1 MPIILAEDLTRVFVS
16 HQRKPGMAGAAIS
29 LFSRQKKEVL
39 AADRVNVKVE
49 AGELVGFLGPNGAG
63 KTTTLKMLSG
73 ILFPTSGRA
82 EVLGFTPWERRNGFK
97 RQFSLVMGQKNQ
109 LWWDLPA
116 EESFLLLK
124 ELYEIPTPDYRQRV
138 KAMTELLEIDHLL
151 GQQVRK
157 LSLRERMKCELVAA
171 LLHRPRVVFLDEP
184 TIGLDV
190 VSQKRIREFIRMT
203 NRQEG
208 STIILTSHYMDDV
221 RALCD
226 RVVIIDRGR
235 VIFDDSLGRLVTR
248 FTDTKQL
255 RLTFHSPVAAED
267 LEPFGR
273 VTEREA
279 LSAALEVKR
288 EEAPRV
294 ASALLARLPVMDIEI
309 TDPDIQDV
317 IRDVFQR
324 KPDLERQTG
333 EEP

>member
-1 MPIILAEDLTRVFVS
+1 MPVILAEDLTRVFVS
-16 HQRKPGMAGAAIS
+16 HQRKPGIAGAAIS

-138 KAMTELLEIDHLL
+138 KTMTELLEIDHLL

-157 LSLRERMKCELVAA
+157 LSLGERMKCELVAA

-190 VSQKRIREFIRMT
+190 VSQKRIREFISMT

-226 RVVIIDRGR
+226 RVVIIDHGR
-235 VIFDDSLGRLVTR
+235 VIFDDSLGRLVAQ

-255 RLTFHSPVAAED
+255 RLTFHSPVAAGD

-273 VTEREA
+273 VTERED
-279 LSAALEVKR
+279 LSAALEIKR
-288 EEAPRV
+288 DEAPRV
-294 ASALLARLPVMDIEI
+294 AAALLARLPVMDIEI

-317 IRDVFQR
+317 IRDIFQR
-324 KPDLERQTG
+324 KPDLEPQPREG
-333 EEP
+333 P

>member
-1 MPIILAEDLTRVFVS
+1 MPVILAEDLTRVFVS
-16 HQRKPGMAGAAIS
+16 HQRKPGIAGAALS

-124 ELYEIPTPDYRQRV
+124 ELYEIPAPDYRQRV
-138 KAMTELLEIDHLL
+138 KTMTELLEIDHLL

-157 LSLRERMKCELVAA
+157 LSLGERMKCELVAA

-190 VSQKRIREFIRMT
+190 VSQKRIREFISMT

-226 RVVIIDRGR
+226 RVVIIDHGR
-235 VIFDDSLGRLVTR
+235 VIFDDSLGRLVAQ

-255 RLTFHSPVAAED
+255 RLTFHSPVAAGD

-273 VTEREA
+273 VTERED
-279 LSAALEVKR
+279 LSAALEIKR
-288 EEAPRV
+288 DEAPRV
-294 ASALLARLPVMDIEI
+294 AAALLARLPVMDIEI

-317 IRDVFQR
+317 IRDIFQR
-324 KPDLERQTG
+324 KPDLEPQPREG
-333 EEP
+333 P

>member
-1 MPIILAEDLTRVFVS
+1 LPVILAEDLTRVFVS
-16 HQRKPGMAGAAIS
+16 HQRKPGIAGAAIS

-124 ELYEIPTPDYRQRV
+124 ELYEIPAPDYRQRV
-138 KAMTELLEIDHLL
+138 KTMTELLEIDHLL

-157 LSLRERMKCELVAA
+157 LSLGERMKCELVAA

-190 VSQKRIREFIRMT
+190 VSQKRIREFISMT

-226 RVVIIDRGR
+226 RVVIIDHGR
-235 VIFDDSLGRLVTR
+235 VIFDDSLGRLVAQ

-255 RLTFHSPVAAED
+255 RLTFHSPVAAGD

-273 VTEREA
+273 VTERED
-279 LSAALEVKR
+279 LSAALEIKR
-288 EEAPRV
+288 DEAPRV
-294 ASALLARLPVMDIEI
+294 AAALLARLPVMDIEI

-317 IRDVFQR
+317 IRDIFQR
-324 KPDLERQTG
+324 KPDLEPQPREG
-333 EEP
+333 P

>member
-1 MPIILAEDLTRVFVS
+1 MPVILAEDLTRVFVS
-16 HQRKPGMAGAAIS
+16 HQRKPGIAGAAIS

-124 ELYEIPTPDYRQRV
+124 ELYEIPAPDYRQRV
-138 KAMTELLEIDHLL
+138 KTMTELLEIDHLL

-157 LSLRERMKCELVAA
+157 LSLGERMKCELVAA

-190 VSQKRIREFIRMT
+190 VSQKRIREFISMT

-226 RVVIIDRGR
+226 RVVIIDHGR
-235 VIFDDSLGRLVTR
+235 VIFDDSLGRLVAQ

-255 RLTFHSPVAAED
+255 RLTFHSPVAAGD

-273 VTEREA
+273 VTERED
-279 LSAALEVKR
+279 LSAALEIKR
-288 EEAPRV
+288 DEAPRV
-294 ASALLARLPVMDIEI
+294 AAALLARLPVMDIEI

-317 IRDVFQR
+317 IRDIFQR
-324 KPDLERQTG
+324 KPDLEPQPREG
-333 EEP
+333 P

>member
-1 MPIILAEDLTRVFVS
+1 
-16 HQRKPGMAGAAIS
+16 
-29 LFSRQKKEVL
+29 
-39 AADRVNVKVE
+39 
-49 AGELVGFLGPNGAG
+49 
-63 KTTTLKMLSG
+63 
-73 ILFPTSGRA
+73 
-82 EVLGFTPWERRNGFK
+82 
-97 RQFSLVMGQKNQ
+97 
-109 LWWDLPA
+109 
-116 EESFLLLK
+116 
-124 ELYEIPTPDYRQRV
+124 
-138 KAMTELLEIDHLL
+138 MTELLEIDHLL

-157 LSLRERMKCELVAA
+157 LSLGERMKCELVAA

>member
-1 MPIILAEDLTRVFVS
+1 MTAKPSAVAEGHKSTRAPEDEQHGARQEAAALPVIAEDLTRVFVS
-16 HQRKPGMAGAAIS
+16 PASRDRRGRSAS
-29 LFSRQKKEVL
+29 FRQKKEVL

-124 ELYEIPTPDYRQRV
+124 ELYEIPAPDYRQRV
-138 KAMTELLEIDHLL
+138 KTMTELLEIDHLL

-157 LSLRERMKCELVAA
+157 LSLGERMKCELVAA

-190 VSQKRIREFIRMT
+190 VSQKRIREFISMT

-226 RVVIIDRGR
+226 RVVIIDHGR
-235 VIFDDSLGRLVTR
+235 VIFDDSLGRLVRSSPTR
-248 FTDTKQL
+248 
-255 RLTFHSPVAAED
+255 SSS
-267 LEPFGR
+267 G
-273 VTEREA
+273 
-279 LSAALEVKR
+279 
-288 EEAPRV
+288 
-294 ASALLARLPVMDIEI
+294 
-309 TDPDIQDV
+309 
-317 IRDVFQR
+317 
-324 KPDLERQTG
+324 
-333 EEP
+333 